1 MQGAAD
7 SVARPARE
15 QVEAGDDRAP
25 ASSLGPVCSEVIGDP
40 PQTLTAAPQGSRTSQ
55 ALPTSNAQQPR
66 PKPTTIR
73 SGPRM
78 LRRVPLLTR

>member
-25 ASSLGPVCSEVIGDP
+25 ASSLGPVCSDVIGDP
-40 PQTLTAAPQGSRTSQ
+40 LQTLTAARQGS
-55 ALPTSNAQQPR
+55 
-66 PKPTTIR
+66 
-73 SGPRM
+73 
-78 LRRVPLLTR
+78 